1 METIPFNVTVMRE
14 GKTRILL
21 VEDNMLGRE
30 IIASYIEDLGFSCAT
45 AGNGMEAVGLVKQE
59 QFDLVLLDI
68 EMPLLNGYLAA
79 EEIRAMG
86 STVPIL
92 ALTAHHSEE
101 QKAKCIA
108 SGMNDFLTKPFE
120 KEALEQQIALLT
132 NGPVKNNSVEPVEAP
147 SNGVIN
153 LAFLSKISKGRK
165 DFFMSMIDIFIEQN
179 NNDLF
184 ALRNAIDISDFDSIR
199 LLSHKI
205 RTSVSFI
212 GLERLLQEPLQ
223 EMELL
228 GEQKINA
235 GRVRSLYG
243 NVVAICAE
251 AGKELELIR
260 KKGQL
265 T

>member
-1 METIPFNVTVMRE
+1 MRE

-21 VEDNMLGRE
+21 AEDNMLGRE
-30 IIASYIEDLGFSCAT
+30 MIASYIEDLGFSCAT
-45 AGNGMEAVGLVKQE
+45 ACNGIEALELVEQG

-68 EMPLLNGYLAA
+68 EMPLLNGYLTA
-79 EEIRAMG
+79 EKIREKG
-86 STVPIL
+86 LTVPVL
-92 ALTAHHSEE
+92 ALTAHDSEE

-108 SGMNDFLTKPFE
+108 AGMNDCLTKPFE
-120 KEALEQQIALLT
+120 KDALERQIALLT
-132 NGPVKNNSVEPVEAP
+132 NGPQKNNSGDSCAAP

-179 NNDLF
+179 TTDLF
-184 ALRNAIDISDFDSIR
+184 TLRNAIDISDFDSIR

-228 GEQKINA
+228 GEQKRNA
-235 GRVRSLYG
+235 ERVRSLYG

-265 T
+265 I